1 MCIKCQLIKEKKE
14 GMMTDDN
21 VDGNGGGDFYPSSDR
36 LQPQTFYP
44 IISQIVFVLHYFM
57 SRKMT

>member
-1 MCIKCQLIKEKKE
+1 LIKEKKE